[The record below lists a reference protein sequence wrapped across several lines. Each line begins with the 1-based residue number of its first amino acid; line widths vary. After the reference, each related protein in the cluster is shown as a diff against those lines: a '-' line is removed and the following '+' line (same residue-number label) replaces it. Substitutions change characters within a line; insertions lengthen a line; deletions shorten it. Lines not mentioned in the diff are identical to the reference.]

1 MNLQQLKYLCAVVDS
16 KFSISKASD
25 RLYTS
30 QPGISKQI
38 QLFER
43 ELGVTLLER
52 SGNRIIGLTQPGKEV
67 YVIAQRMLSDSGNIK
82 KIGEEFSSKN
92 QGLLIVA
99 TTHIH
104 ARYTLPKII
113 NKFRDLY
120 PNVTVSLRQGNPA
133 QIANWI
139 ISGEVDLAISA
150 AGSEAHEELV
160 LIPHSKIHRCILFLP
175 KHPLEKTKSLTLEVL
190 VKYPLITLDTNFA
203 GGSSVKE
210 VFEESGLKPNIVLRA
225 ADTDVIKTY
234 VEIGHGVAVVPDTAF
249 DPIRDSRIRHLDAS
263 HLFPPTPIFIQIRQ
277 GKYLRQYM
285 EDFIAMVKEAKPQK
299 TTGRIAL

>member
-1 MNLQQLKYLCAVVDS
+1 
-16 KFSISKASD
+16 
-25 RLYTS
+25 
-30 QPGISKQI
+30 
-38 QLFER
+38 
-43 ELGVTLLER
+43 
-52 SGNRIIGLTQPGKEV
+52 
-67 YVIAQRMLSDSGNIK
+67 
-82 KIGEEFSSKN
+82 
-92 QGLLIVA
+92 
-99 TTHIH
+99 
-104 ARYTLPKII
+104 
-113 NKFRDLY
+113 
-120 PNVTVSLRQGNPA
+120 VTVSLRQGHPA

-175 KHPLEKTKSLTLEVL
+175 KHPLEKIKSLTLEVL
-190 VKYPLITLDTNFA
+190 AKYPLITLDTNFA

-210 VFEESGLKPNIVLRA
+210 VFEESGLQPNIVLRA

-234 VEIGHGVAVVPDTAF
+234 VEIGHGVAIVPATAF

-299 TTGRIAL
+299 TTVKIAL

>member
-1 MNLQQLKYLCAVVDS
+1 MNLQQLKYLCAVVES
-16 KFSISKASD
+16 KFSVSKASD

-52 SGNRIIGLTQPGKEV
+52 KGNRIIGLTPPGKEV
-67 YVIAQRMLSDSGNIK
+67 YLVAQRMLSDAGNIK

-92 QGLLIVA
+92 KGLLVVA

-113 NKFRDLY
+113 NKFSEKY

-150 AGSEAHEELV
+150 VETEGHEELV
-160 LIPHSKIHRCILFLP
+160 LMPYSKIERCILFLAN
-175 KHPLEKTKSLTLEVL
+175 HPLGKIKPLTLEAL
-190 VKYPLITLDTNFA
+190 AKFPLISLDAHFA
-203 GGSSVKE
+203 GGASVME
-210 VFEESGLKPNIVLRA
+210 AFENCKLKPNIVLSA

-234 VEIGHGVAVVPDTAF
+234 VAIGHGIAIVPSIAF
-249 DPIRDSRIRHLDAS
+249 DPIRDKGLHQIDAS

-277 GKYLRQYM
+277 GKYLRHYM
-285 EDFIAMVKEAKPQK
+285 EDFISMINLARPPNSA
-299 TTGRIAL
+299 G

>member
-1 MNLQQLKYLCAVVDS
+1 MNLQQLKYLCAVVES
-16 KFSISKASD
+16 KFSVSKASD

-52 SGNRIIGLTQPGKEV
+52 KGNRIIGLTPPGKEV
-67 YVIAQRMLSDSGNIK
+67 YLVAQRMLSDAGNLK
-82 KIGEEFSSKN
+82 KFGDEFSSKKK
-92 QGLLIVA
+92 GLLVVA

-104 ARYTLPKII
+104 SRYTLPKII
-113 NKFRDLY
+113 HKFSEKY
-120 PNVTVSLRQGNPA
+120 PNVTVSLRQGHPA

-150 AGSEAHEELV
+150 AETEGHEELV
-160 LIPHSKIHRCILFLP
+160 LMPYSTIERCILFSA
-175 KHPLEKTKSLTLEVL
+175 KHPLEKIKLLTLEAL
-190 VKYPLITLDTNFA
+190 AKFPLISLDANFA
-203 GGSSVKE
+203 GGASVKE
-210 VFEESGLKPNIVLRA
+210 VFEECGLKPNIVLSA

-234 VEIGHGVAVVPDTAF
+234 VEIGHGVAIVPSIAF
-249 DPIRDSRIRHLDAS
+249 DPDRDKALRYLDAS

-277 GKYLRQYM
+277 GKYLRHYM
-285 EDFIAMVKEAKPQK
+285 EDFISMVNLARPQK
-299 TTGRIAL
+299 TSG